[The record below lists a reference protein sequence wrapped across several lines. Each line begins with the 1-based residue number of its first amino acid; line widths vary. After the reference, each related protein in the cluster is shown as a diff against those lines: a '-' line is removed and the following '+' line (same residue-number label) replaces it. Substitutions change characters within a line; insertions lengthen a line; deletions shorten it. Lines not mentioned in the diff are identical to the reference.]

1 MSQVFNRFSRAA
13 REVVTAA
20 AAEAAGRGDR
30 RVGTEHLVLGLLHE
44 ADSPTARALG
54 VDLRTARGALRA
66 MDLEALAA
74 VGVGLD
80 TADLSGAMHARSGG
94 RLPFTSAAKSAL
106 QRTLREAVRRKDRRL
121 EPTHLLLALL
131 ACERPDP
138 AADLLA
144 RLGVDRD
151 VVRARL
157 EQAA

>member
-1 MSQVFNRFSRAA
+1 MFNRFSRAA

-44 ADSPTARALG
+44 AGSPAARALG
-54 VDLRTARGALRA
+54 VDLQTARGALRA
-66 MDLEALAA
+66 MDLEALSA

-80 TADLSGAMHARSGG
+80 TTDLSGSAQARSGG

-106 QRTLREAVRRKDRRL
+106 QRTLREAVHTKDRRM

-131 ACERPDP
+131 VCERPDP

-144 RLGVDRD
+144 RLGVDRA